1 MNIRCPGCGATA
13 EYSVSNQKMTCV
25 YCGLHFTPTE
35 ADGKREYEHR
45 QRAAKVDALLKMEKR
60 SRAVME
66 MHSFHCTACG
76 ATLLAKDRE
85 ATSYCQYC
93 GQAAVLEEQISD
105 YLAPDFIIP
114 FKVTQEE
121 AAQSLKKELRKGLF
135 IPARYK
141 KVEINKLTPI
151 YVPYWVMNLYYED
164 YQRYV
169 YYRPEKNGSG
179 IYYASVGGKL
189 HLDGYAVDGSKLLD
203 DRSASRIGPFDLTEM
218 EPFDPAYLSGYYAD
232 RFDEGIDEVESF
244 AIQNVRDQFDAEM
257 QKRVMKYS
265 TEKVQSRSKHR
276 ISNVSYALLPV
287 WFLNITVGDR
297 VYTMLVNGQTGK
309 AVASIPVSYPRI
321 VGVFTGAMAAM
332 TALCIG
338 AFMILHR
345 IVAALTLKIVDWGW
359 EDGAG
364 YLTIAYVIAILAA
377 ISISLN
383 MLTVGTRR
391 WKDFRKDL
399 ILTNGD
405 DNLKFV
411 KDRGTEEFQ

>member
-13 EYSVSNQKMTCV
+13 EYSVNDQKMTCV
-25 YCGLHFTPTE
+25 YCGLRFQPSE
-35 ADGKREYEHR
+35 ADGKREFE
-45 QRAAKVDALLKMEKR
+45 QKQKAKKIDALLKMKKR
-60 SRAVME
+60 ARAVME

-85 ATSYCQYC
+85 ATSHCRYC

-121 AAQSLKKELRKGLF
+121 AAQSLKKELRKGAF
-135 IPARYK
+135 IPSRFK
-141 KVEINKLTPI
+141 KIEMGQLTPI

-179 IYYASVGGKL
+179 VYYASVGGKI
-189 HLDGYAVDGSKLLD
+189 HLNGYAVDGSKLLD
-203 DRSASRIGPFDLTEM
+203 DRTASRIGPFDLTEM
-218 EPFDPAYLSGYYAD
+218 EAFDPAYLSGYYAD
-232 RFDEGIDEVESF
+232 RFDEGIDEIESF
-244 AIQNVRDQFDAEM
+244 AVQNVKEQFGAEM

-265 TEKVQSRSKHR
+265 TQKVQSRAKHR
-276 ISNVSYALLPV
+276 ISDISYALLPV
-287 WFLNITVGDR
+287 WFLNVTIGSR

-309 AVASIPVSYPRI
+309 AVAAIPVSYPRI
-321 VGVFTGAMAAM
+321 AGVFMGALAVLTALFTGAF
-332 TALCIG
+332 LL
-338 AFMILHR
+338 LHR
-345 IVAALTLKIVDWGW
+345 IVTALVSWSMKLRW
-359 EDGAG
+359 EEIPSFI
-364 YLTIAYVIAILAA
+364 TIAYIIAIIAA

-383 MLTVGTRR
+383 MLTVGIRR